1 METTP
6 AGIRSPVIWRN
17 TFSQCVMQK
26 QMGQSS
32 SWQSCP
38 DSIARKQEESKTKA
52 SKSKHAMAAA
62 SMRPCPLPA
71 LDFPFTVSNMIPRF
85 LFVDRFPSYHPALAL
100 SSREQIQEKGAWL
113 SDHAGEKA
121 ASSRKKGRQDC
132 SRRPLIGSLLKNM
145 FDV

>member
-1 METTP
+1 MLVKNRIATTQAKSTNAP
-6 AGIRSPVIWRN
+6 IWRN

-71 LDFPFTVSNMIPRF
+71 LGFPFTVSNMIRDSF
-85 LFVDRFPSYHPALAL
+85 LLIVSHLI
-100 SSREQIQEKGAWL
+100 IQPLLCQAVNR
-113 SDHAGEKA
+113 
-121 ASSRKKGRQDC
+121 SRKKG
-132 SRRPLIGSLLKNM
+132 PGFLITQGKKRLPRAKKAGRNAPADL
-145 FDV
+145 